1 MSREDIKMDMS
12 RESVTAEDISSRLAH
27 KKVCNISLK
36 RNQNTLK
43 KGLSVINELVKSG
56 RLKAEGEYE
65 VIRTPERLQEYM
77 SKAKE
82 NGAYIL
88 DVESTGLDVYH
99 DILVGICL
107 YTPDMLSACV
117 PFNHTDL
124 EN

>member
-1 MSREDIKMDMS
+1 M
-12 RESVTAEDISSRLAH
+12 
-27 KKVCNISLK
+27 
-36 RNQNTLK
+36 
-43 KGLSVINELVKSG
+43 INELVKSG

-107 YTPDMLSACV
+107 YTPDMLSAYV
-117 PFNHTDL
+117 PL
-124 EN
+124 IIPIWKIRG